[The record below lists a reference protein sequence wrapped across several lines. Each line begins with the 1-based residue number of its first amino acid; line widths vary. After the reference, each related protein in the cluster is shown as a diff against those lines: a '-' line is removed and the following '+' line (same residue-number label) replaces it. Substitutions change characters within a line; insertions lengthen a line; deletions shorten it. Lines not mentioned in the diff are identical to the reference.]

1 MPGIRQAAVLLLSLE
16 RPVAA
21 AVCRE
26 LPEKVVEEIMRAVAE
41 LEDVSQEEQESVI
54 DAFFQDAGNVSQMER
69 GGLDFAQDLLRQSL
83 GDDNAGKI
91 LENVRQ
97 SIASVPFGFLQ
108 KVGTDNVL
116 TFIQEEHPQTIA
128 LVMAHLP
135 PASSAEILGKLPS
148 EKQLDV
154 VRRVATMEQTN
165 PAVIKEVEDSLK
177 QRMSSAFSQKFE
189 KTGGVELVA
198 QILNAADRT
207 TNKGVIENLEQ
218 DNAELADQIQR
229 LMFVFDDIVHL
240 DNKAIQALLK
250 EVSNEQWAT
259 ALKGASEELKDKIL
273 GNLSQR
279 ATEMLRE
286 EMEFLGAIRLSDVQT
301 MQGQIVDIV
310 HRLEESGE
318 IVVAAGGEGDAF
330 VT

>member
-1 MPGIRQAAVLLLSLE
+1 MDAIRRSAVLLLSLE
-16 RPVAA
+16 KPLAA
-21 AVCRE
+21 AVLAQLPRE
-26 LPEKVVEEIMRAVAE
+26 LVEKLTYAIAE
-41 LEDVSQEEQESVI
+41 LDDVSREEQDEALDS
-54 DAFFQDAGNVSQMER
+54 FFRDAGKITQIER

-83 GDDNAGKI
+83 GDDNAGEI
-91 LENVRQ
+91 LDTVRQ

-135 PASSAEILGKLPS
+135 TATSAEILGALPS

-154 VRRVATMEQTN
+154 IRRVATMEQTN
-165 PAVIKEVEDSLK
+165 PDVIKEVEDSLK

-189 KTGGVELVA
+189 KTGGVEMVA
-198 QILNAADRT
+198 QILNASDRA
-207 TNKGVIENLEQ
+207 TNKGIIENLEQ
-218 DNAELADQIQR
+218 DNADLADQIQR
-229 LMFVFDDIVHL
+229 LMFVFDDIVKL
-240 DNKAIQALLK
+240 DDKAIQALLK

-286 EMEFLGAIRLSDVQT
+286 EMDFLGAIRLSDVQT
-301 MQGQIVDIV
+301 MQSQIVDIV

>member
-1 MPGIRQAAVLLLSLE
+1 MSALRRSAVLLLSLE
-16 RPVAA
+16 KPIAA
-21 AVCRE
+21 AVLAQLPRE
-26 LPEKVVEEIMRAVAE
+26 AVEKLTYAIAE
-41 LEDVSQEEQESVI
+41 LNDVSREEQDEAI
-54 DAFFQDAGNVSQMER
+54 DAFFRDAGKITEIER

-83 GDDNAGKI
+83 GDDNAGEI
-91 LENVRQ
+91 LDTVRQ

-135 PASSAEILGKLPS
+135 VSASAEILASLPS

-165 PAVIKEVEDSLK
+165 PEVIKEVEESLK
-177 QRMSSAFSQKFE
+177 HRMSSAFNQKFE
-189 KTGGVELVA
+189 KTGGVDMVA
-198 QILNAADRT
+198 QILNAADRG
-207 TNKGVIENLEQ
+207 TNKGILESLEQ

-229 LMFVFDDIVHL
+229 LMFVFDDIINL
-240 DNKAIQALLK
+240 DDKAIQALLK

-259 ALKGASEELKDKIL
+259 ALKGASEDLKDKIL

-279 ATEMLRE
+279 ATEMLTE
-286 EMEFLGAIRLSDVQT
+286 EMEFLGALRLSDVQA
-301 MQGQIVDIV
+301 MQAQVVDIV
-310 HRLEESGE
+310 HRLEETGE
-318 IVVAAGGEGDAF
+318 IVIASGGDGDAF
-330 VT
+330 VN

>member
-1 MPGIRQAAVLLLSLE
+1 MSAIRRSAVLLLSLE
-16 RPVAA
+16 KPVAA
-21 AVCRE
+21 AVLAQ
-26 LPEKVVEEIMRAVAE
+26 LPRQVVEKLTYAIAE
-41 LEDVSQEEQESVI
+41 LDDVARGEQDEAL
-54 DAFFQDAGNVSQMER
+54 DLFFKDAGKMTQIER
-69 GGLDFAQDLLRQSL
+69 GGIDFVQDLLRQSL
-83 GDDNAGKI
+83 GDDNAGEI

-135 PASSAEILGKLPS
+135 SATSAEILGSLSS

-154 VRRVATMEQTN
+154 IRRVATMEQTN
-165 PAVIKEVEDSLK
+165 PEVIKEVEDSLR
-177 QRMSSAFSQKFE
+177 QRMSSAFNQKFE
-189 KTGGVELVA
+189 KTGGVEMVA
-198 QILNAADRT
+198 EILNAADRT
-207 TNKGVIENLEQ
+207 TNKGILETLEQ

-229 LMFVFDDIVHL
+229 LMFVFDDIVKL
-240 DNKAIQALLK
+240 DPKAIQALLK

-259 ALKGASEELKDKIL
+259 ALKGASDELKDKIL

-279 ATEMLRE
+279 ATEMLTE
-286 EMEFLGAIRLSDVQT
+286 EMEFLGAIRLSDVQA
-301 MQGQIVDIV
+301 MQSQVVDII

-318 IVVAAGGEGDAF
+318 IVIAAGGEGDSF
-330 VT
+330 VS

>member
-1 MPGIRQAAVLLLSLE
+1 MSGLRRSAVLLLSLE
-16 RPVAA
+16 KPIAA
-21 AVCRE
+21 AVLAQLSRDE
-26 LPEKVVEEIMRAVAE
+26 VERLTYEIA
-41 LEDVSQEEQESVI
+41 DVENVSREEQDAVI
-54 DAFFQDAGNVSQMER
+54 DAFFKDAGKMTQIER

-83 GDDNAGKI
+83 GDDSAGQI
-91 LENVRQ
+91 LDNVKQ

-135 PASSAEILGKLPS
+135 AASSAEILGSLPS

-154 VRRVATMEQTN
+154 IRRVATMEQTN
-165 PAVIKEVEDSLK
+165 PAIIKEVEESLK

-198 QILNAADRT
+198 QILNAADRS
-207 TNKGVIENLEQ
+207 TNKGVIETLEQ
-218 DNAELADQIQR
+218 DNAELAEQIQR
-229 LMFVFDDIVHL
+229 LMFVFDDIIKL

-259 ALKGASEELKDKIL
+259 ALKGASEELKNKIL

-286 EMEFLGAIRLSDVQT
+286 EMDFLGAIRLSDVQA
-301 MQGQIVDIV
+301 MQSQIVDIV
-310 HRLEESGE
+310 HRLEETGE
-318 IVVAAGGEGDAF
+318 IVIAAGGEGDSF
-330 VT
+330 VS